1 MPAQN
6 SAPWLKSQSWMPR
19 GSSGGTPKYQKNI
32 QTSSG
37 TFRKNSTYEVAAQRR
52 GVNRTVRSAPA
63 RIPRATA
70 RTQASADSS
79 SVVSRP
85 WSSQR
90 PDSPVQ
96 STLHLK
102 V

>member
-1 MPAQN
+1 N
-6 SAPWLKSQSWMPR
+6 SAPWLKSQSCTAR
-19 GSSGGTPKYQKNI
+19 GSNGGTPKYQKNI

-37 TFRKNSTYEVAAQRR
+37 TLRKNSTYDVAAQRS
-52 GVNRTVRSAPA
+52 GENRTVRSAPA
-63 RIPRATA
+63 RMPSATA
-70 RTQASADSS
+70 PPQASAERSRDA
-79 SVVSRP
+79 SRP
-85 WSSQR
+85 RTTQR